1 MLNHSWFLFEV
12 LVDGIF
18 GYHEADVVSVGCCYT
33 VSLLVLGFLSL
44 NNRCSF
50 IVPFTYF
57 C

>member
-33 VSLLVLGFLSL
+33 VSLLVLGLLSL